1 MEMNYNNV
9 MKIIEKHKFK
19 KLSDWEVSI
28 SKVGDMLYYKNFI
41 FDDDKKCAV
50 FINESKDYPHYV
62 EFVLNTYNYKDYKVI
77 ESNVFICDISIF
89 FEMYKTF
96 GIDGIK

>member
-9 MKIIEKHKFK
+9 MNIIEKYKIK
-19 KLSDWEVSI
+19 KLSGWETSI
-28 SKVGDMLYYKNFI
+28 TKVGNMFYYKNFI
-41 FDDDKKCAV
+41 FNEDKKCSV
-50 FINESKDYPHYV
+50 FINESKDYPHCV
-62 EFVLNTYNYKDYKVI
+62 EFILNIYNYKDYKVMK
-77 ESNVFICDISIF
+77 SDVFICDISIF